1 MNGYKKVIKS
11 AKVRRAILNGL
22 SALPDS
28 IMLPLQYRIK
38 LGRKLDLKNPK
49 RFTEKLQW
57 YKINYRNPVMHQC
70 VDKYLVRDYVKRKGL
85 GEILVPLIGK
95 CDSIEQVDWNI
106 LPDQFVIKT
115 THGGGGLNV
124 VVCNDKKKL
133 DEKEVRE
140 KLHCDSTP
148 VKENTM
154 GREWAYYGLQPGIV
168 VEKLLINREN
178 PAAGINDYKIF
189 CYNGDAKYIIVDV
202 DRYIGHKRNF
212 YDKDWNNL
220 HVTSDCPASD
230 QEIERPDNLAEMLS
244 VAERLSEGFLFV
256 RVDLYDVDGKIYF
269 GELTFYPW
277 SGYVQYTPDEA
288 DYRFGENF
296 TLIKW
301 GYYLIVSNP
310 YQITSDLAEVA

>member
-1 MNGYKKVIKS
+1 MDYKKIFRTRKS
-11 AKVRRAILNGL
+11 RAAVLNAL
-22 SALPDS
+22 SFLPDS
-28 IMLPLQYRIK
+28 VMLPLQYKMK
-38 LGRKLDLKNPK
+38 LGRKLNLKDPK

-57 YKINYRNPVMHQC
+57 YKINYRNPLMHQC
-70 VDKYLVRDYVKRKGL
+70 VDKYLVREYVKSKGL
-85 GEILVPLIGK
+85 DSILVPLIGK
-95 CDSIEQVDWNI
+95 YENLDQIDWNT

-124 VVCNDKKKL
+124 IVCPDKSKL
-133 DEKEVRE
+133 SMEEVKA
-140 KLHCDSTP
+140 KLSFDPHP
-148 VKENTM
+148 VKANSL

-168 VEKLLINREN
+168 VEELLINSEN

-189 CYNGDAKYIIVDV
+189 CYNGHAKYIIVDV

-212 YDKDWNNL
+212 YDREWNNL

-230 QEIERPDNLAEMLS
+230 REIERPKNLDEMLR
-244 VAERLSEGFLFV
+244 VAEKLSEDFPYV

-288 DYRFGENF
+288 DFWFGEGF
-296 TLIKW
+296 ELITYK
-301 GYYLIVSNP
+301 L
-310 YQITSDLAEVA
+310 